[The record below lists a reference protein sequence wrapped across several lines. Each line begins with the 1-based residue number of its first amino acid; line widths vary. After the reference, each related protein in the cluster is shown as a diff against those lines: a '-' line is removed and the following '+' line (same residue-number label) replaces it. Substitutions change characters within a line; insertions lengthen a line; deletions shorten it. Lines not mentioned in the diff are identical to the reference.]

1 MNVRIILKNGQELD
15 AAVDAALLLPSSLLA
30 GMLDDEEEE
39 LRGEEEERML
49 TLPTVEK
56 ATFENVLR
64 FLRLHAHARMHDI
77 PKPIT
82 QSSLGEV
89 VQEEYSDYIQSLSY
103 RDLIQVLELAHF
115 LVLEPLLRL
124 ALARLHFV
132 LKATPLEE
140 FKRLFLFQ
148 NDLTPEEE
156 ADLRKEYLEEIKL
169 RNAFSFKA
177 AQEQQE
183 GGGGGGGGEAST
195 AQP

>member
-1 MNVRIILKNGQELD
+1 MNEALTSPPIPPSPLP
-15 AAVDAALLLPSSLLA
+15 LLLQ
-30 GMLDDEEEE
+30 
-39 LRGEEEERML
+39 
-49 TLPTVEK
+49 
-56 ATFENVLR
+56 
-64 FLRLHAHARMHDI
+64 
-77 PKPIT
+77 PII

-103 RDLIQVLELAHF
+103 RDLIQVRRRCFSLLSPSLSSPPARPSSPPFPFQVLELAHF

-156 ADLRKEYLEEIKL
+156 AVGREGGREGRRVNGGEYK
-169 RNAFSFKA
+169 ASKA
-177 AQEQQE
+177 AVVWTEKRDE
-183 GGGGGGGGEAST
+183 RGE
-195 AQP
+195 